1 MTKWLISDLDGTL
14 YPRKESSNPR
24 QLEENLE
31 AVRRWVKQ
39 GHHFVAA
46 TARGLHHYASLAE
59 KLGFEFNYIG
69 CNGAEVRLETG
80 EMIVKQ
86 MPNRIFIDLCNLIL
100 KSDWDASVAT
110 GIDDQWVWSSLD
122 RYPCN
127 RETVKPFWS
136 SAVVADLKKIDPQ
149 SKTERIQ
156 IFVPAGQ
163 REALKDL
170 LLNRKIPAGITTSDV
185 DMIDISPLNC
195 SKGISIQEICQQFGV
210 HRDQL
215 IVVGDSQN
223 DIPMFEMTE
232 HSYCIDL
239 ADPQV
244 LCQASQAV
252 SSLAE
257 VIRLEEMR

>member
-1 MTKWLISDLDGTL
+1 M
-14 YPRKESSNPR
+14 
-24 QLEENLE
+24 
-31 AVRRWVKQ
+31 
-39 GHHFVAA
+39 
-46 TARGLHHYASLAE
+46 
-59 KLGFEFNYIG
+59 
-69 CNGAEVRLETG
+69 
-80 EMIVKQ
+80 
-86 MPNRIFIDLCNLIL
+86 
-100 KSDWDASVAT
+100 
-110 GIDDQWVWSSLD
+110 
-122 RYPCN
+122 
-127 RETVKPFWS
+127 KPFWS

-185 DMIDISPLNC
+185 DMIDIGPLNC
-195 SKGISIQEICQQFGV
+195 SKGISIQEICQRFGV

-215 IVVGDSQN
+215 IVAGDSQN

-244 LCQASQAV
+244 LCHASQAV